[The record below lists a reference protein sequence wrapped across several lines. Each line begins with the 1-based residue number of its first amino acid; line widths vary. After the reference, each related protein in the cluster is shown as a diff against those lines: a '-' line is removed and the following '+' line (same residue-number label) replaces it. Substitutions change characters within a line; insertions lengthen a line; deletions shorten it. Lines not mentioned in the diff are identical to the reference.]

1 MFDPGDSTQY
11 KPFGES
17 DERFSIVGGNQK
29 LADVLAARLGNQ
41 IHTEHYLKA
50 ISQNSKRYILTFGI
64 GSSSSTDV
72 EADMVLLTIPFTTLR
87 EVDIRIPLPEPKM
100 NAIRNLGYGT
110 NSKVFVGVNDR
121 VWRNAG
127 YVGYAFSDNG
137 MMTGY
142 DHTQMQTS
150 NAGPGGYTV
159 YLGGKAGIE
168 CGTPSL
174 EELQKQFV
182 PAVDQV
188 FPGIIGSFNGRF
200 QRWHWPSY
208 VFSKCSYVSFKT
220 GQYTTLSGAIQ
231 KPVDHLFFAGE
242 HCSYE
247 FQGFMNGAAKTGR
260 EAAEAII
267 QKLKG

>member
-1 MFDPGDSTQY
+1 
-11 KPFGES
+11 
-17 DERFSIVGGNQK
+17 
-29 LADVLAARLGNQ
+29 
-41 IHTEHYLKA
+41 
-50 ISQNSKRYILTFGI
+50 
-64 GSSSSTDV
+64 
-72 EADMVLLTIPFTTLR
+72 VLLTIPFTTLR

-110 NSKVFVGVNDR
+110 NSKIFVGVNDR

-188 FPGIIGSFNGRF
+188 FPGISGSFNGRF

-231 KPVDHLFFAGE
+231 KPVDNLFFAGE

-267 QKLKG
+267 QKLKA